1 MADFNNTPNNDFSQE
16 DIDKNKG
23 YAVLSYIG
31 ILVLIPILAAK
42 DSKFARF
49 HANQGLVLCLLGI
62 IIFAL
67 ANFISIIGILDVAV
81 LVFAIMGIVYAAQ
94 GQAKDLPLIGSIK
107 ILK

>member
-16 DIDKNKG
+16 DIDKNKV
-23 YAVLSYIG
+23 YAILAYFG

-49 HANQGLVLCLLGI
+49 HANQGLILFLIEI
-62 IIFAL
+62 IVSVL
-67 ANFISIIGILDVAV
+67 ANFIGFIGLINVAV
-81 LVFAIMGIVYAAQ
+81 AVFAIMGIVYAAQ